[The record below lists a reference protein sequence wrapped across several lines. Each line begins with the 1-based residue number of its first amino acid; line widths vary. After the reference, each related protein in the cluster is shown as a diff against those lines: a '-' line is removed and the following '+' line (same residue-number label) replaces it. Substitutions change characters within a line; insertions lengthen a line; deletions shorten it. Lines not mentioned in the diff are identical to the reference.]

1 MDSKSSRH
9 FAYATALF
17 AYATTLSRTL
27 HGGATSVVR
36 FTHKG
41 AAYHPLFLTESRE
54 LQCEDGSVCHG
65 AVADTIITDALGD
78 AALAWHPGCVCFLTR
93 APPPVQP
100 TFARWAVETV
110 PPPHHQPTLPPLEEE
125 EAAAEVHDAR
135 DRNGAFSRGEG
146 HAPATWFAV
155 AAAGGA
161 EGALPASVVDAILAD
176 WNAEV
181 LDLPEAGEVDH
192 LTAAAAQPTAMLLRA
207 WRPPHQPTVEWWT
220 DGDGDDDFFVGHDFY
235 LGSVDDEEDAEDAA
249 GEADDATT
257 ALPQAEETV
266 SAASGRPVVAT
277 AKRAAHKLA
286 LHFFIFTAAST
297 LAVVV
302 SAALKLRRH
311 LQSKFSEYVEMNCAQ
326 LSLS

>member
-17 AYATTLSRTL
+17 AYATTLSRTP

-41 AAYHPLFLTESRE
+41 AAYHPLFLTENHE
-54 LQCEDGSVCHG
+54 LQCEDGSICHG
-65 AVADTIITDALGD
+65 AAADTIITDALGD

-93 APPPVQP
+93 TPPPVQP
-100 TFARWAVETV
+100 TFARWAVDTV
-110 PPPHHQPTLPPLEEE
+110 SPPHHQPTLPPLEEE
-125 EAAAEVHDAR
+125 DEAAADEHDAR
-135 DRNGAFSRGEG
+135 DRYGAFSRGEG
-146 HAPATWFAV
+146 HAPATWFA
-155 AAAGGA
+155 AAAGG
-161 EGALPASVVDAILAD
+161 GALPASVVDEILAD

-192 LTAAAAQPTAMLLRA
+192 LAAAAAQSTAMLLRA
-207 WRPPHQPTVEWWT
+207 GRPPHQPTVEWWT
-220 DGDGDDDFFVGHDFY
+220 DGDEDDYFFVGHDFY
-235 LGSVDDEEDAEDAA
+235 LGSVDDKEDAEDAA
-249 GEADDATT
+249 GDAADATN
-257 ALPQAEETV
+257 ALSQAEEAV
-266 SAASGRPVVAT
+266 SAASGRPIVAT

-286 LHFFIFTAAST
+286 LHFSIITAAST

-311 LQSKFSEYVEMNCAQ
+311 LQSKFSEYVEMDCAQ